1 MPKIVVSVAV
11 TCILIIIICLQRD
24 RFFERIVFF
33 CSDYAKNEMIVEQI
47 FLHHCRYSHDDRVN
61 SAFCEHHFF
70 KNPQMRVSLS
80 IFTRTPI
87 YQTFILITYRNS
99 NLSRACIFLL
109 IDLHQEKS

>member
-1 MPKIVVSVAV
+1 MTDFSNV
-11 TCILIIIICLQRD
+11 LYFLQRLRKD
-24 RFFERIVFF
+24 
-33 CSDYAKNEMIVEQI
+33 EMIVEQI

-87 YQTFILITYRNS
+87 YQTLIVITYRDS
-99 NLSRACIFLL
+99 NLSRACIILL
-109 IDLHQEKS
+109 IDSHQEKS